1 MIITLSI
8 LKKIC
13 PLTSESIL
21 QKFIDPLNRNMAKYG
36 IDSALRVR
44 HFIAQVAHES
54 GCFNYTREIAS
65 GAAYDIG
72 RLAVRLGNTAEA
84 DGDGQKYKGRGLIQ
98 ITGRANYSKLSK
110 ALFGNESQ
118 LLKEPIL
125 LEQPEYAVESACWF
139 WQDKNLNAFADKDN
153 LLAVT
158 KRINGGTNGIQH
170 RIELYNLCKRC
181 IS

>member
-13 PLTSESIL
+13 PLTSEGIL

-36 IDSALRVR
+36 IDTALRVR

-65 GAAYDIG
+65 GSAYEG
-72 RLAVRLGNTAEA
+72 RKDLGNVIT
-84 DGDGQKYKGRGLIQ
+84 GDGVKFKGRGLIQ
-98 ITGRANYSKLSK
+98 ITGRANYVELSE
-110 ALFGNESQ
+110 ALFGNKTA
-118 LLKEPIL
+118 LINHPLL
-125 LEQPEYAVESACWF
+125 LESDEYAVESACWF
-139 WQDKNLNAFADKDN
+139 WKAKNLNAFADKDN

-170 RIELYNLCKRC
+170 RIELYNLCKRS
-181 IS
+181 IV